1 MRILTKLAR
10 CVVLPQPFF
19 PFRCFSNP
27 GKTLLA
33 RAIAGEAGVPFF
45 SATGADFEQMFI
57 GVGAK
62 RMRELF
68 AEAKKVKPAIIFI
81 DEIDT
86 VGGKRNDFDHPKAR
100 MSLNQLLTELD
111 GFSENSGVIVIAA
124 TNYAETLDPALLR
137 PGRFDRHVSVPVPD
151 IKGRREVRT
160 HTHKRTHCANA
171 RAESGVALVS
181 LCFASKSGVRLGR
194 PAAVPRPPIA
204 AACSL
209 FLFAHLCACALV
221 PDPRSLREEAET
233 GAHRRPGRY
242 RAQHCGHD
250 RRGPGAP
257 AQLLGTARE
266 CPG

>member
-1 MRILTKLAR
+1 LL
-10 CVVLPQPFF
+10 VLWLCLR
-19 PFRCFSNP
+19 RCFLFLLFSNS

-151 IKGRREVRT
+151 IKGRREVSA
-160 HTHKRTHCANA
+160 HCAHMTQA
-171 RAESGVALVS
+171 YSTGSGVALE
-181 LCFASKSGVRLGR
+181 LLRCGSKS
-194 PAAVPRPPIA
+194 
-204 AACSL
+204 
-209 FLFAHLCACALV
+209 
-221 PDPRSLREEAET
+221 
-233 GAHRRPGRY
+233 
-242 RAQHCGHD
+242 
-250 RRGPGAP
+250 
-257 AQLLGTARE
+257 
-266 CPG
+266 